1 MSALADVRDNRYK
14 KSLKKVS
21 KKVDTCTFFAY
32 FYIIKLK
39 ERDMEK
45 VANAAVVAMGTLAI
59 AGLLIIVGSAVIGK
73 LDVRKFDTV
82 AVVAE

>member
-1 MSALADVRDNRYK
+1 MV
-14 KSLKKVS
+14 
-21 KKVDTCTFFAY
+21 
-32 FYIIKLK
+32 
-39 ERDMEK
+39 K

>member
-1 MSALADVRDNRYK
+1 MSALADMRNNRYK

-21 KKVDTCTFFAY
+21 KTVDTCTFFSY

-39 ERDMEK
+39 ERVMVK